1 MTTGG
6 SSLADASTPIHSATG
21 PSGRSTSTQPKAH
34 AELAIASET
43 TWQQQQQQLQQ
54 KESGTRAPQ
63 ARNAETSNTLQPPN
77 DGGNNNTVVVV
88 GCDSIQTIDDV
99 VGESSQSAEDNS
111 QPVDEAVDNVQTVT
125 KAHTQEDTKQ
135 ADQDQSTQ
143 MLNTQTPA
151 KRPSRVAA
159 TATNALLS
167 RLAREEGASMS
178 SLIATALISGEKGP
192 EQHLRKRPTATVGPA
207 AKKSRVTAS
216 SSTSKS
222 RKAPQNTLE
231 NTSARQQS
239 FRGKKRRQAPVFEPA
254 PIITDLPPL
263 PFTTTPEG
271 KNKHKSKTK
280 YKTNYAA
287 EQVEDAGGR
296 RCDYCNKVANLC
308 VLMHCTACRRVYHAQ
323 CLVHTFKA
331 YVDTSKPIED
341 QMERLKLEAPER
353 RGAIFRCLS
362 CKAAFM
368 DFYETG
374 GYLWDCSCPTCVEPE
389 KVVYYRQRKLVDMMN
404 EMELERQRKK
414 EKKGGKKPVVTV
426 KTPAP
431 TPSRSNARGR
441 RARSSSHE
449 PKMLLHSAPQ
459 ESQSAQ
465 EAEPMDDAAKSEK
478 A

>member
-1 MTTGG
+1 
-6 SSLADASTPIHSATG
+6 
-21 PSGRSTSTQPKAH
+21 
-34 AELAIASET
+34 
-43 TWQQQQQQLQQ
+43 
-54 KESGTRAPQ
+54 
-63 ARNAETSNTLQPPN
+63 
-77 DGGNNNTVVVV
+77 
-88 GCDSIQTIDDV
+88 
-99 VGESSQSAEDNS
+99 
-111 QPVDEAVDNVQTVT
+111 
-125 KAHTQEDTKQ
+125 
-135 ADQDQSTQ
+135 

-151 KRPSRVAA
+151 KRPSRAAA

-167 RLAREEGASMS
+167 RLAREEGASMG
-178 SLIATALISGEKGP
+178 SLIATALISEEKGP

-222 RKAPQNTLE
+222 RRAPQNTLE

-239 FRGKKRRQAPVFEPA
+239 SRGKKRRQAPVFEPA

-280 YKTNYAA
+280 HKTNYAA

-449 PKMLLHSAPQ
+449 PKMMLHSAPQ
-459 ESQSAQ
+459 ESQSTQ
-465 EAEPMDDAAKSEK
+465 KEAEPMDDAAKSEK